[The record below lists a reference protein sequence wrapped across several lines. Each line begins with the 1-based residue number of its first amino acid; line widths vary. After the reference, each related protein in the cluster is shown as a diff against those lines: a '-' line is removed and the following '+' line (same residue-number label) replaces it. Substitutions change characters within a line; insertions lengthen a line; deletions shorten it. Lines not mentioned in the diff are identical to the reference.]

1 MKENAGAAEI
11 LLTPEEV
18 KKIDDMLASDQLPSL
33 SVLRVV
39 RGVF

>member
-18 KKIDDMLASDQLPSL
+18 KKIDDMLEEIPMSE
-33 SVLRVV
+33 
-39 RGVF
+39 VFGGTKVTK